1 MTGGL
6 LMYLEIKNLSK
17 SISGKSILEHIDLA
31 MDRGR
36 IYGLRGKNGSGKTM
50 LMRSICGLILPTEGT
65 ICINGEILHKD
76 ISFPRSIGALIE
88 NPGFIAEYSGFKNL
102 STLASIKKA
111 VTTEEIRSLMQKMEL
126 DPDDKKKFKKY
137 SLGMKQKIGI
147 IAAIMEQPELIVL
160 DEPINA
166 LDEKS
171 VNIVKEL
178 LLEQRKRGALIIISC
193 HDKEELEFL
202 ADEVFCLENGKVIDR
217 YLVKN
222 EDV

>member
-1 MTGGL
+1 
-6 LMYLEIKNLSK
+6 MYLEIRNVSK
-17 SISGKSILEHIDLA
+17 SISGKSILEHIDLK

-50 LMRSICGLILPTEGT
+50 LMRTVCGLIIPNE
-65 ICINGEILHKD
+65 GEIIIGGETLHKD

-102 STLASIKKA
+102 SSLASIKKA
-111 VTTEEIRSLMQKMEL
+111 ISDEEIRLLMQRLEL
-126 DPDDKKKFKKY
+126 APNDKKKFKKY

-147 IAAIMEQPELIVL
+147 IAAIMENPDLIIL

-171 VNIVKEL
+171 VQAVKAL
-178 LLEQRKRGALIIISC
+178 LLEHKARGALIVISC

-202 ADEVFCLENGKVIDR
+202 ADEVFCLEDGKVTGSYQI
-217 YLVKN
+217 
-222 EDV
+222 ESQEQ

>member
-1 MTGGL
+1 
-6 LMYLEIKNLSK
+6 MYLEIKNLSK

-65 ICINGEILHKD
+65 IRINGEILHKD
-76 ISFPRSIGALIE
+76 ISFSRSIGALIE

>member
-1 MTGGL
+1 
-6 LMYLEIKNLSK
+6 MYLTIKNVSK
-17 SISGKSILEHIDLA
+17 SLSGKSILENISLE
-31 MDRGR
+31 MDKGR

-50 LMRSICGLILPTEGT
+50 LMRTICGLILPDE
-65 ICINGEILHKD
+65 GEISINNETLHKD

-102 STLASIKKA
+102 STLASIKKIIGDD
-111 VTTEEIRSLMQKMEL
+111 EIKQLMEKLEL

-147 IAAIMEQPELIVL
+147 IAAIMEHPDLIIL

-166 LDEKS
+166 LDEKTVS
-171 VNIVKEL
+171 IVKEL
-178 LLEQRKRGALIIISC
+178 LLEHKKRGALIIISC

-202 ADEVFCLENGKVIDR
+202 ADEVFCLENGKVVGS
-217 YLVKN
+217 YLV
-222 EDV
+222 ESREQ

>member
-1 MTGGL
+1 
-6 LMYLEIKNLSK
+6 MYLEIKNLSK
-17 SISGKSILEHIDLA
+17 SISGKSILEHIDLE

>member
-1 MTGGL
+1 
-6 LMYLEIKNLSK
+6 MYLEIKNLSK
-17 SISGKSILEHIDLA
+17 SISGKSILEHIDLE

-50 LMRSICGLILPTEGT
+50 LMRSICGLILPMEGT

-202 ADEVFCLENGKVIDR
+202 ADEVFCLENGKVSDR